1 MKKTKEVVKDIMD
14 VDFEDTGKAKVF
26 DDDGYEE
33 GKYKDR
39 ETKVAEVKDI
49 TSMLELKKMQRTGG
63 NIRKNKKLLN
73 KKISDTMTRKK
84 FNLLKNKQVAKV
96 KFTHFV
102 PRPKPRKR
110 PRRHKKSLNK
120 NEKRAFKKYNRQGR

>member
-1 MKKTKEVVKDIMD
+1 MAKTTKEVVKDIMD

-26 DDDGYEE
+26 DNDGYEE
-33 GKYKDR
+33 GKSKDR

-49 TSMLELKKMQRTGG
+49 TSMLELKKMQRSGG

-84 FNLLKNKQVAKV
+84 FNLLKNK
-96 KFTHFV
+96 
-102 PRPKPRKR
+102 
-110 PRRHKKSLNK
+110 
-120 NEKRAFKKYNRQGR
+120 

>member
-26 DDDGYEE
+26 DNDGYEE
-33 GKYKDR
+33 GKSKDR

-49 TSMLELKKMQRTGG
+49 TSMLELKKMQRSGG

-84 FNLLKNKQVAKV
+84 FNLLKSK
-96 KFTHFV
+96 
-102 PRPKPRKR
+102 
-110 PRRHKKSLNK
+110 
-120 NEKRAFKKYNRQGR
+120 

>member
-26 DDDGYEE
+26 DNDGYEE
-33 GKYKDR
+33 GKSKDR

-49 TSMLELKKMQRTGG
+49 TSMLELKKMQRSGG

-84 FNLLKNKQVAKV
+84 FNLLKNK
-96 KFTHFV
+96 
-102 PRPKPRKR
+102 
-110 PRRHKKSLNK
+110 
-120 NEKRAFKKYNRQGR
+120 

>member
-1 MKKTKEVVKDIMD
+1 MKKTREDVTKEILD
-14 VDFEDTGKAKVF
+14 VDFDDTTKAKVF
-26 DDDGYEE
+26 DDDGYED
-33 GKYKDR
+33 GKSKDR

-84 FNLLKNKQVAKV
+84 FNLLKDK
-96 KFTHFV
+96 
-102 PRPKPRKR
+102 
-110 PRRHKKSLNK
+110 
-120 NEKRAFKKYNRQGR
+120 

>member
-33 GKYKDR
+33 GKSKDR

-49 TSMLELKKMQRTGG
+49 TTMLELKKMQRTGG

-84 FNLLKNKQVAKV
+84 FNLLKNK
-96 KFTHFV
+96 
-102 PRPKPRKR
+102 
-110 PRRHKKSLNK
+110 
-120 NEKRAFKKYNRQGR
+120 